1 MLSSFAVCATCGL
14 VVPDTI
20 MHGRHHCISASREA
34 DSCKSEHTQ
43 MVVFCCTNTG
53 ELQNQLA
60 LLTCSEKDWKV
71 DSATMASLA

>member
-1 MLSSFAVCATCGL
+1 LEVNK
-14 VVPDTI
+14 
-20 MHGRHHCISASREA
+20 ASL
-34 DSCKSEHTQ
+34 
-43 MVVFCCTNTG
+43 VFCCTNTG